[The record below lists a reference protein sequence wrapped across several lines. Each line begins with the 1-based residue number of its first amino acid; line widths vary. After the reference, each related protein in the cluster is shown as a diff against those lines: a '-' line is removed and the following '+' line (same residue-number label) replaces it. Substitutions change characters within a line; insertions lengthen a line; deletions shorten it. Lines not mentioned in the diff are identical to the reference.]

1 MANEHNQLIG
11 FKVYDA
17 QRSIYKSLETALAP
31 LGITPGQFNL
41 LNQLDRAGE
50 LSQKAL
56 AERTRKEQATITRYL
71 DLLERKGL
79 VVRTRDKN
87 DRRAHAV
94 SITDEARAL
103 LKAAEPITFDR
114 AKRLVEG
121 VDQEDLDTFGLPIVG
136 FSRVR
141 LHRLDPIPIL
151 DYIFNPPFQGR
162 AHEPVSKR
170 PARLSR

>member
-56 AERTRKEQATITRYL
+56 AERTRKEQATITRYR

-121 VDQEDLDTFGLPIVG
+121 VDQEDLDTFVAVLAKLKENAESISG
-136 FSRVR
+136 
-141 LHRLDPIPIL
+141 
-151 DYIFNPPFQGR
+151 
-162 AHEPVSKR
+162 K
-170 PARLSR
+170 

>member
-71 DLLERKGL
+71 DLLERKGSCCSHA
-79 VVRTRDKN
+79 RQS
-87 DRRAHAV
+87 RRR
-94 SITDEARAL
+94 SCGRITDESARCCWQPSQCSTEQSAWS
-103 LKAAEPITFDR
+103 K
-114 AKRLVEG
+114 G
-121 VDQEDLDTFGLPIVG
+121 VDRKISTPLPCW
-136 FSRVR
+136 
-141 LHRLDPIPIL
+141 
-151 DYIFNPPFQGR
+151 PFQEKAENAG
-162 AHEPVSKR
+162 K
-170 PARLSR
+170 